1 MSTEAEQLRQQAHEA
16 LQAIWFWDYATWTDI
31 EHFVTGPIATLLHKN
46 MSDTV
51 EDAGR
56 ELCALTLDE
65 PEFLDQ
71 DTARIHAVYL
81 WKDLE
86 GAASGEAGETEEPAQ
101 AAEQA
106 QATLTEAESS
116 SAEASQSEGMIWYFL
131 KENGRWKAA
140 SLSR

>member
-1 MSTEAEQLRQQAHEA
+1 MSTETEALRQQAHEA
-16 LQAIWFWDYATWTDI
+16 LQAIWFWDYATWADI

-46 MSDTV
+46 MTDTV

-71 DTARIHAVYL
+71 DTARVHVVSL

-86 GAASGEAGETEEPAQ
+86 PASDEADGTEEPAQ
-101 AAEQA
+101 NSDVVTAETVAEEAA
-106 QATLTEAESS
+106 
-116 SAEASQSEGMIWYFL
+116 QSEGMVWYFL
-131 KENGRWKAA
+131 KEDGRWKAA

>member
-1 MSTEAEQLRQQAHEA
+1 MSTEAEELRQQAHEA

-56 ELCALTLDE
+56 ELCALTLDD

-71 DTARIHAVYL
+71 DTARIHVVYL

-86 GAASGEAGETEEPAQ
+86 RAASGEADETE
-101 AAEQA
+101 EQA
-106 QATLTEAESS
+106 QAALTET
-116 SAEASQSEGMIWYFL
+116 EANAADAAQSEDMIWYFL

>member
-1 MSTEAEQLRQQAHEA
+1 MSTEAALLRQQAHEA
-16 LQAIWFWDYATWTDI
+16 LQAIWFWDYATWADI

-71 DTARIHAVYL
+71 DTAKIHVVYF

-86 GAASGEAGETEEPAQ
+86 GAASGEADGPEEQTQ

-106 QATLTEAESS
+106 QAALTEEESS
-116 SAEASQSEGMIWYFL
+116 AADAAQSEGMIWYFL

>member
-16 LQAIWFWDYATWTDI
+16 LQAIWFWDYATWADI

-46 MSDTV
+46 MTDTV

-71 DTARIHAVYL
+71 DTARIHVVYL

-86 GAASGEAGETEEPAQ
+86 QPASDEADGTEEPAQ
-101 AAEQA
+101 NSDVVTAETVAEEAA
-106 QATLTEAESS
+106 
-116 SAEASQSEGMIWYFL
+116 QSEGMVWYFL
-131 KENGRWKAA
+131 KEDGRWKAA

>member
-1 MSTEAEQLRQQAHEA
+1 MSTETEALRQQAHEA
-16 LQAIWFWDYATWTDI
+16 LQAIWFWDYATWADI

-46 MSDTV
+46 MTDTV

-71 DTARIHAVYL
+71 DTARIHVVYL
-81 WKDLE
+81 WKELE
-86 GAASGEAGETEEPAQ
+86 PSALDEADGTEEPAQ
-101 AAEQA
+101 NSDVVTAETVAEEAA
-106 QATLTEAESS
+106 
-116 SAEASQSEGMIWYFL
+116 QSEGMVWYFL
-131 KENGRWKAA
+131 KEDGRWKAA

>member
-1 MSTEAEQLRQQAHEA
+1 MSTETEALRQQAHEA
-16 LQAIWFWDYATWTDI
+16 LQAIWFWDYATWADI

-46 MSDTV
+46 MTDTV

-71 DTARIHAVYL
+71 DTARIHVVYL

-86 GAASGEAGETEEPAQ
+86 PASDEADGTEEPAQ
-101 AAEQA
+101 NSDVVTAETVAEEAA
-106 QATLTEAESS
+106 
-116 SAEASQSEGMIWYFL
+116 QSEGMVWYFL
-131 KENGRWKAA
+131 KEDGRWKAA